1 MKEKKNAI
9 ELEDVCI
16 HYSIMNHVSIRKT
29 FLHKKKRKEVFEAV
43 KHVTF
48 SVGEGDILGIIGK
61 NGSGKST
68 LLKSIAG
75 VFSPNAGRI
84 DLKGHSVSLM
94 SLGVGFKDTLSGRE
108 NIVLSGMLLGF
119 SEKEIEERAQDI
131 IDFAEIGEFIDR
143 PVRTYSSGMY
153 SKLAFS
159 ITAMLETD
167 IMLVDEVLSVGDEQ
181 FRKKSLNKMKELIND
196 RKRTV
201 IIVSHSISTLK
212 ELCDQVL
219 WLHDGQVRRIGKRC
233 LGSMRRIWLLRTG
246 NRTAGEYES
255 GGEYLSLYWALD
267 PCVLIRYYNPF
278 FV

>member
-9 ELEDVCI
+9 MLEDVCI
-16 HYSIMNHVSIRKT
+16 HYSIMNNISIRKT
-29 FLHKKKRKEVFEAV
+29 FLHKKKRNEVFEAV
-43 KHVTF
+43 KHVSF
-48 SVGEGDILGIIGK
+48 SVQEGDILGIIGK

-75 VFSPNAGRI
+75 VFSPNAGTI
-84 DLKGHSVSLM
+84 DLNGHSVSLM
-94 SLGVGFKDTLSGRE
+94 SLGVGFKDSLSGRE
-108 NIVLSGMLLGF
+108 NIILSGMLLGF
-119 SEKEIEERAQDI
+119 TEKEIEAKSQDI
-131 IDFAEIGEFIDR
+131 IEFAEIGDFIDR

-181 FRKKSLNKMKELIND
+181 FRLKSLNKMKELIND
-196 RKRTV
+196 KNRTV

-219 WLHDGQVRRIGKRC
+219 WLHSGEVRM
-233 LGSMRRIWLLRTG
+233 LGDTVDVLRQYAASMTSD
-246 NRTAGEYES
+246 N
-255 GGEYLSLYWALD
+255 
-267 PCVLIRYYNPF
+267 
-278 FV
+278 

>member
-1 MKEKKNAI
+1 MKKKKNAI
-9 ELEDVCI
+9 ELQDVCI
-16 HYSIMNHVSIRKT
+16 NYSIMNNVSIRKT
-29 FLHKKKRKEVFEAV
+29 FLHKKVRNEVFEAV

-48 SVGEGDILGIIGK
+48 AVQEGDILGIIGK

-75 VFSPNAGRI
+75 VFSPNVGTI

-94 SLGVGFKDTLSGRE
+94 SLGVGFKEQLSGRE
-108 NIVLSGMLLGF
+108 NIILSGMLLGF
-119 SEKEIEERAQDI
+119 SEKEIQERSQDI
-131 IDFAEIGEFIDR
+131 IDFAEIGDFIDR

-181 FRKKSLNKMKELIND
+181 FRLKSLNKMKELIND

-212 ELCDQVL
+212 ELCNQVM
-219 WLHDGQVRRIGKRC
+219 WLHDGEVRK
-233 LGSMRRIWLLRTG
+233 LGNTDEVLKKYS
-246 NRTAGEYES
+246 EYMAPAVKKTE
-255 GGEYLSLYWALD
+255 EV
-267 PCVLIRYYNPF
+267 P
-278 FV
+278 